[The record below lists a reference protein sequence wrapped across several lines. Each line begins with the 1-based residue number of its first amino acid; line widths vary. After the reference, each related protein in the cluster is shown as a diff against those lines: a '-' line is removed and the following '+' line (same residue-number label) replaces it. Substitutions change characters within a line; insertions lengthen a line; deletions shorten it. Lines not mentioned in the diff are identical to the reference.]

1 MQERRLL
8 VDMNAPVL
16 PISVQADL
24 LDLNRS
30 GLYYKSVA
38 PSEEDL
44 HIKLLIDKIYTRFPT
59 YGYRRICWYLNEKE
73 HLLIN
78 HKAVLQHMRE
88 MGIQAI
94 YPRQN
99 TSRPEPSNKIYPYLL
114 KGLKIDHPDHV
125 WSIDITYIPIKNDWL
140 YLVAIIDW
148 YSRYVLDWQLSDTME
163 IDFVLDTS
171 HKALKI
177 STPEIMNSDQGS
189 HFTSPKYTQIFLD
202 AGARI
207 SMDHR
212 GRAYDNIFIE
222 RLWRTVKYEDV
233 YPNAYETPREARI
246 GINCFMK
253 YYNQQRPHSRLQY
266 RTPEEVYRGR

>member
-1 MQERRLL
+1 MSGLKKNLVSELSVQERRLL
-8 VDMNAPVL
+8 VDMNAPIL

-24 LDLNRS
+24 LGLNRS
-30 GLYYKSVA
+30 GLYYKPVP

-59 YGYRRICWYLNEKE
+59 YGYRRICWCLNEKE
-73 HLLIN
+73 HILIN

-99 TSRPEPSNKIYPYLL
+99 TSRPEPANKVYPYLL
-114 KGLKIDHPDHV
+114 KGLKINHPDHV

-171 HKALKI
+171 HKALEI

-212 GRAYDNIFIE
+212 
-222 RLWRTVKYEDV
+222 
-233 YPNAYETPREARI
+233 
-246 GINCFMK
+246 
-253 YYNQQRPHSRLQY
+253 
-266 RTPEEVYRGR
+266 

>member
-114 KGLKIDHPDHV
+114 KGLNIDHPDHV